1 MFGREFFD
9 KSPKRVCVF
18 MCECD
23 FRACFLKVSVNFLSR
38 SVCMCV
44 CVLLPF
50 GKTRP
55 LCLFRNDVDYKG
67 QLLIKLKNG

>member
-1 MFGREFFD
+1 
-9 KSPKRVCVF
+9 V
-18 MCECD
+18 CECD
-23 FRACFLKVSVNFLSR
+23 FRACFLKVSVKFSIQE
-38 SVCMCV
+38 VCV

-55 LCLFRNDVDYKG
+55 LCLFLNDVDYKG